1 MKITSWGMILIQL
14 LTPLLISASS
24 VVRAAEYSNMEETI
38 LGLQS
43 VVDNSIVDNNA
54 NKTSPPSEP
63 QRSPEK
69 QSTPASTPTPGFK
82 SLFPSP
88 TAPVDSSQSE
98 ATPNDSTPALPSLG
112 SNNTGSSES
121 ESAPAAE
128 SIITGN
134 AMQAGQILSSENIT
148 NSSINYAKSVGEG
161 LINQQINDWLNQK
174 GTARV
179 SVTSDSKISGD
190 MLLPV
195 IGNNDSLLFT
205 QLGMHG
211 NEDRNTANLGL
222 GYRQYI
228 GDWMYG
234 INTFY
239 DYDYTGKNARLG
251 AGGEAWTD
259 YLKLAVNGYYGLT
272 GWHQSHLSDMKDYD
286 ERPANGFDLRAEAYL
301 PSYPQLG
308 ANIKYEQYF
317 GKDIDLGTGTDPD
330 DLKDNPKALTVGLNY
345 TPVPLITLKGEHS
358 VGDKNESLI
367 GLDVTYRFGVPWE
380 QQISTD
386 SVDSLRSLMGSMYEF
401 VDRNYEIVMQ
411 YRKQDLLHISLPDN
425 VNAKAAETIVLPLTV
440 TKAKYGLKDVD
451 WSASPEF
458 GTFRKLSLTQLEVKL
473 PAYVYNQ
480 RANAAQ
486 KYIIKAVGVDN
497 NGNNSNT
504 AATTINVAPSK
515 NVISELIITPTGSLP
530 ANNAD
535 YFTVTAIVVNEQG
548 QPMVAEAIKFNID
561 DLKGNDGQSAA
572 TLFKDGDSNSQVL
585 TANTDSQGKATIYV
599 RSKLA
604 KEGTITATMTNGNN
618 MSGRVSF
625 VADTASAQIS
635 TLEIINNKA
644 LADGQ
649 STNKLKVTVK
659 DGNGNTLP
667 NSTVELSA
675 SHGAILVGGS
685 TVVTDAEGQATFLV
699 TNLTVGDSTI
709 TARINGSSKTQVVTF
724 VADKSTST
732 ITQGDLTATQDAV
745 ANGVATNLITAKIT
759 DANANTVAGVNVSFT
774 VSDGAR
780 ITTVRGVTGD
790 DGIATATVTSLRVGT
805 YTVTARIQESGHTA
819 QTTTRFIPDNSTA
832 IIVDS
837 NMTINPNGAL
847 ANGVDIDAV
856 EVIVTDANANLLP
869 NTTVSFAVASG
880 AAITTLVGTTGSD
893 GKAKA
898 KVTSNI
904 AGKFKVTAT
913 VNGHSTAKDA
923 VFVADGSTATITNGS
938 LRVTADNALANGTA
952 MNSVQAK
959 VTDSHGNRVPNVTVN
974 FTANHSALV
983 TVASAVTDA
992 DGLATTTL
1000 TNTVAGNAIVTATIN
1015 GHSQN
1020 VNTNFTPDSSTAT
1033 ITQSDLRVTHN
1044 DAKADGHD
1052 TNAVQAKVT
1061 DTNGNV
1067 VPNAIIRFGA
1077 TNGAAVAAASVTTD
1091 EQGLAST
1098 TLTNIHSGT
1107 SAVTAT
1113 INGHSPRVNTNFVA
1127 DASTATITEANLT
1140 VTIDNAKADGH
1151 ATDTVLA
1158 RVTDANGN
1166 IVPNTEVIFTANH
1179 SAMITTTSATTNAD
1193 GLATTTLSNT
1203 LTGVA
1208 KVTATI
1214 NDHSQSIDAHFV
1226 ADSGTAT
1233 IASGALT
1240 VTADN
1245 AKANGSATNAVQ
1257 AKVTDA
1263 SGNVVPNVVV
1273 SFSATHGATVNTTS
1287 ALTNDQGIASTTLL
1301 SQTAGVSKV
1310 TATINNTHQSVDTTF
1325 IADTSTATIT
1335 SSALTVTTDNA
1346 KADGDETNAVQAK
1359 VTDASGNVVPNVAV
1373 SFTANNGATVISST
1387 VTTNA
1392 QGLASTSLT
1401 SLTAG
1406 VSKVTATINNHSQ
1419 SVNTTFTADSGTATL
1434 ISGALTVV
1442 VNNAKANGTA
1452 TNKVQAKV
1460 TDANGNI
1467 VPNVAVSFMANN
1479 GAIIIASATTNSQG
1493 LATTTLT
1500 NIRTGISKVT
1510 ATINGQNQSVDT
1522 TFVPDSG
1529 TATLISGALTV
1540 TVDNAK
1546 ANGTATNAVQAKV
1559 TDANGNIVPNVVVSF
1574 TANNG
1579 ATIVTAS
1586 AITNAQ
1592 GLASTTLTSLTAG
1605 ISKVTATVNG
1615 HSQSVNTTFAADT
1628 STATIINGALTVTA
1642 DNAKANGSATNK
1654 VQAKITDAN
1663 GNVVP
1668 NIAVAFTANN
1678 SATVST
1684 ASATTNAQGIAT
1696 TSVTSLKAGIS
1707 KVTATI
1713 NGHAQNVNVTFVSDD
1728 GTATIA
1734 SGALTVTVDNA
1745 KANGTATNAVEAKVT
1760 DANGNILS
1768 NVVVRFAATNGANIA
1783 IASATTNSQG
1793 IASTTLTSIKAGIS
1807 KVTAT
1812 INGHSQ
1818 SVDTTFVP
1826 DSSTATI
1833 ITGALTVTTDNAKA
1847 NGTATNAVQAKVTD
1861 ANGNE
1866 LPNIVVSFTANNGAT
1881 IVTASSTTNA
1891 QGLASTTLTNTKAGI
1906 SKVTATVNGHSQS
1919 VNTTFV
1925 ADSATAT
1932 ITRANLIVTSD
1943 YAKSDGHATNAV
1955 QAKVTDANGN
1965 VVPNAAVSFTADN
1978 GATVIT
1984 ASASSDAQGL
1994 ATTTLTNLTAG
2005 VSKVTATINGQSQ
2018 TVNTTFAADD
2028 GTATIIDG
2036 ALTITADNAKAN
2048 GAATNAVQAKVTDAY
2063 GNIVPNVTVNF
2074 SAINGATVTTASS
2087 ITNAQ
2092 GIASTTLTS
2101 RTAGLSKV
2109 TAAINGNRQ
2118 NVNVTFVADSSTAT
2132 ITSGSLAVTV
2142 NNAKANG
2149 FASNG
2154 VQAKV
2159 TDSNGNMV
2167 PNVAVSF
2174 AATNG
2179 ATLTSISVTTDS
2191 QGIANT
2197 SLTNTK
2203 AGISKVTATIN
2214 GHSQSVDTNFVAD
2227 SGTATVIDGAL
2238 TVTADN
2244 AKANG
2249 TATNAVQAKVT
2260 DANGNLIPD
2269 VTVSFSATNG
2279 ATITRAS
2286 VTTNAQGIA
2295 STTLTNIKS
2304 GVSKVT
2310 ATINEHSQAVDTTF
2324 VADSTTTT
2332 ITSGALTVTANN
2344 AKANGTA
2351 TNAVQAKVTDVN
2363 GNLVPNVAV
2372 SFTAT
2377 NGATVTTASAT
2388 TNAQGIATTTLSNLT
2403 AGISKVTATINDHS
2417 QTVDTTFVADSGTAT
2432 IIAGALTVTAD
2443 NAKADGV
2450 ATNAVQAKITDAS
2463 GNLVP
2468 NMTVSFSAT
2477 NGARVTTASATTNDQ
2492 GIATT
2497 TLTDITAGISKVT
2510 ATVSGH
2516 SQTVNTTFVADGG
2529 TATIIAGAL
2538 MVVANNAI
2546 ANGVAMN
2553 TVQAKVT
2560 DANGNLVPNV
2570 VVSFTANN
2578 DATIIAAS
2586 GTTNAQGVASTNLA
2600 NNKAGITK
2608 VTATINGHSQTVDTT
2623 FVADASTATL
2633 LSGSL
2638 TVTADNA
2645 KANGVATNVVQAK
2658 VTDANGNVVPN
2669 VIVIFK
2675 RVALADRSIT
2685 TNSQGIASTAYTST
2699 NAGTVPITA
2708 VLNTAS
2714 QTVNTTF
2721 IADSSTASVSVVLVN
2736 DGARANGTAA
2746 NRVRA
2751 IVADVNRNAV
2761 PNMVVNFT
2769 ATNGARVIT
2778 ASATT
2783 DAVGQAY
2790 TTLTNTTAG
2799 TSNVTATISGSSST
2813 VATHFIGDGDT
2824 GTITSGALTVTA
2836 DNAKA
2841 NFSAKNT
2848 VQAKVTDANG
2858 NLVSG
2863 ITVTFAATNGAV
2875 VMNSSVTTNAQG
2887 IASADLV
2894 NHRAGVTKVTATV
2907 NSHSQTV
2914 DTTFVADSSTATL
2927 INGALTVTADNAKAN
2942 GAATNTVQA
2951 KVTDGGG
2958 NLVPNVA
2965 VSFTANNGATI
2976 IASATTNAQGVATTT
2991 LTSKVAGISK
3001 VTATINGD
3009 SQSVNTTFVAD
3020 ASTATIL
3027 SGALTVTADNAKA
3040 NGIATNAV
3048 QAKVTDANGNLVSN
3062 AIVNTSAVT
3071 NTQGIASTTLTNIK
3085 TGVSKVTATINA
3097 HSQSVDTNFV
3107 ADSGTATLISGALT
3121 VTVNNAKANGTD
3133 KNAVQAK
3140 VTDANGNLVPN
3151 AAVSFTADNG
3161 ATIVAT
3167 PVSTNAQGLA
3177 ITTLT
3182 NIKAG
3187 VTKVTATINGHSQ
3200 TVDTT
3205 FIADSSTS
3213 TLVSG
3218 NLTVTVNNAKA
3229 NGVATD
3235 TVQAKVTDA
3244 NGNLV
3249 PNVTVS
3255 FTAANGARI
3264 TTASATTNTQGLA
3277 TTTLTNVTAGISK
3290 VTATVNGHSQSVDTT
3305 FVADSGTA
3313 TVASGAL
3320 TVTANNAK
3328 ANALATNA
3336 VQAKVTDANG
3346 NVVPNVTVSF
3356 TADNGATVT
3365 TASATT
3371 NAQGIA
3377 TTTLTSITAGISK
3390 VTAAINGHS
3399 QTVNTTFIAD
3409 ATTANVSTVTLN
3421 DAVIEKIANATDNFT
3436 FTALVKDVHGNVVPN
3451 TVVTW
3456 SQDKGAAVT
3465 LPATSTTDANGKATI
3480 ILTSTKTETLQIQV
3494 MAAVGSGTKV
3504 NADKKV
3510 SFRKQ
3515 LVNVHG
3521 VTKNAIN
3528 NAMIPNAKIE
3538 ISLTPNNSNPEFT
3551 VTSGSDGKY
3560 AISIPQGSYY
3570 LKVTANGFSPYE
3582 TTLDIQAVTD
3592 QQKDFVLSPYLDGKA
3607 ARVVLTWDEYPSDM
3621 DSYLWVPK
3629 LGNPNSLDKVS
3640 YQSKAPSG
3648 ADANLD
3654 VDAQSGYGPET
3665 ITVTTMHPGVYC
3677 YVVNRFS
3684 AGPKVYTGAK
3694 VKLYLSDGS
3703 TREFKIEDATG
3714 STSDMKNW
3722 TVFKIDTTA
3731 GQTDVKTINTL
3742 NTSTEGACN

>member
-1 MKITSWGMILIQL
+1 
-14 LTPLLISASS
+14 
-24 VVRAAEYSNMEETI
+24 MEETI

-69 QSTPASTPTPGFK
+69 QSTPASTPTPGFQ

-98 ATPNDSTPALPSLG
+98 ATPTDSTPALPSLG
-112 SNNTGSSES
+112 SNNTASSES

-458 GTFRKLSLTQLEVKL
+458 TANGGTFRKLSLTQLEVKL

-790 DGIATATVTSLRVGT
+790 DGIATATVTSLKVGT

-913 VNGHSTAKDA
+913 VSGRSTAKDA

-1052 TNAVQAKVT
+1052 TNTVQAKVT

-1067 VPNAIIRFGA
+1067 VPNAIIRFSA
-1077 TNGAAVAAASVTTD
+1077 TNGATVAAASVTTD

-1158 RVTDANGN
+1158 KVTDANGN
-1166 IVPNTEVIFTANH
+1166 IVPNTDVIFTANH
-1179 SAMITTTSATTNAD
+1179 GAMITTTSATTNAD

-1214 NDHSQSIDAHFV
+1214 NDHSQSIDTHFV

-1263 SGNVVPNVVV
+1263 SGNVVPNVIV

-1479 GAIIIASATTNSQG
+1479 GAIIVASATTNSQG

-1586 AITNAQ
+1586 ATTNAQ

-1678 SATVST
+1678 SATVTT

-1745 KANGTATNAVEAKVT
+1745 KANGTATNAVEAKIT
-1760 DANGNILS
+1760 DANGNVLS
-1768 NVVVRFAATNGANIA
+1768 NVVVRFAATNGASIA

-1861 ANGNE
+1861 ANGNV
-1866 LPNIVVSFTANNGAT
+1866 LPNIVVSFTANNGAA

-2149 FASNG
+2149 SASNA

-2269 VTVSFSATNG
+2269 VAVSFSATNG

-2645 KANGVATNVVQAK
+2645 KANNVATNSVQAK

-2669 VIVIFK
+2669 V
-2675 RVALADRSIT
+2675 SIRFVGSGPGCSACLTNSTT
-2685 TNSQGIASTAYTST
+2685 TNEQGVASFAFHRDL
-2699 NAGTVPITA
+2699 AGVVTITA
-2708 VLNTAS
+2708 TANGHS

-2721 IADSSTASVSVVLVN
+2721 IADSSTASVSVVLVD

-2751 IVADVNRNAV
+2751 IVADVNHNVV

-2783 DAVGQAY
+2783 DVNGLAY

-2799 TSNVTATISGSSST
+2799 ISTVTATISGSSST
-2813 VATHFIGDGDT
+2813 IATHFVGDSAT
-2824 GTITSGALTVTA
+2824 ATITSGALTVTA

-2841 NFSAKNT
+2841 NGSARNE
-2848 VQAKVTDANG
+2848 VQVKITDANG
-2858 NLVSG
+2858 NPVPS
-2863 ITVTFAATNGAV
+2863 IYVTFQAANGAT
-2875 VMNSSVTTNAQG
+2875 MYSNSMTNDQG
-2887 IASADLV
+2887 IISGYLV
-2894 NHRAGVTKVTATV
+2894 NRTAGVTKVTATV
-2907 NSHSQTV
+2907 NNHSQTV

-2927 INGALTVTADNAKAN
+2927 LNGALTVTADNAKAN
-2942 GAATNTVQA
+2942 GTATNAVQA
-2951 KVTDGGG
+2951 KVTDANG

-3001 VTATINGD
+3001 VTATINGH
-3009 SQSVNTTFVAD
+3009 SQSVDTTFVAD
-3020 ASTATIL
+3020 ASTANIL

-3040 NGIATNAV
+3040 NGIATNTV
-3048 QAKVTDANGNLVSN
+3048 QAKVTDANGNLVPNAIVSFVGTN
-3062 AIVNTSAVT
+3062 GAAIVNTSAVT

-3133 KNAVQAK
+3133 KNTVQAK

-3151 AAVSFTADNG
+3151 AAVSFTANNG

-3229 NGVATD
+3229 NGVATN

-3277 TTTLTNVTAGISK
+3277 TTTLTNITAGISK

-3336 VQAKVTDANG
+3336 VQAKITDANG

-3456 SQDKGAAVT
+3456 SQNKGAAVT

-3607 ARVVLTWDEYPSDM
+3607 ARIVLTWAESPSDL
-3621 DSYLWVPK
+3621 DSHLWVPK
-3629 LGNPNSLDKVS
+3629 VGNPSSFYEVYYRDRT
-3640 YQSKAPSG
+3640 PSG

-3654 VDAQSGYGPET
+3654 VDQTSGFGPET
-3665 ITVTTMHPGVYC
+3665 TTVTTMHPGVYC
-3677 YVVNRFS
+3677 YVVDRYS
-3684 AGPKVYTGAK
+3684 GSPKTYTGAK

-3703 TREFKIEDATG
+3703 TKEFKIEDATG
-3714 STSDMKNW
+3714 STSNMKNW

-3742 NTSTEGACN
+3742 STNTEGECN

>member
-239 DYDYTGKNARLG
+239 DYDYTGKNALLG

-1310 TATINNTHQSVDTTF
+1310 TATIN
-1325 IADTSTATIT
+1325 
-1335 SSALTVTTDNA
+1335 
-1346 KADGDETNAVQAK
+1346 
-1359 VTDASGNVVPNVAV
+1359 
-1373 SFTANNGATVISST
+1373 
-1387 VTTNA
+1387 
-1392 QGLASTSLT
+1392 
-1401 SLTAG
+1401 
-1406 VSKVTATINNHSQ
+1406 
-1419 SVNTTFTADSGTATL
+1419 
-1434 ISGALTVV
+1434 
-1442 VNNAKANGTA
+1442 
-1452 TNKVQAKV
+1452 
-1460 TDANGNI
+1460 
-1467 VPNVAVSFMANN
+1467 
-1479 GAIIIASATTNSQG
+1479 
-1493 LATTTLT
+1493 
-1500 NIRTGISKVT
+1500 
-1510 ATINGQNQSVDT
+1510 
-1522 TFVPDSG
+1522 
-1529 TATLISGALTV
+1529 
-1540 TVDNAK
+1540 
-1546 ANGTATNAVQAKV
+1546 
-1559 TDANGNIVPNVVVSF
+1559 
-1574 TANNG
+1574 
-1579 ATIVTAS
+1579 
-1586 AITNAQ
+1586 
-1592 GLASTTLTSLTAG
+1592 
-1605 ISKVTATVNG
+1605 
-1615 HSQSVNTTFAADT
+1615 
-1628 STATIINGALTVTA
+1628 
-1642 DNAKANGSATNK
+1642 
-1654 VQAKITDAN
+1654 
-1663 GNVVP
+1663 
-1668 NIAVAFTANN
+1668 
-1678 SATVST
+1678 
-1684 ASATTNAQGIAT
+1684 
-1696 TSVTSLKAGIS
+1696 
-1707 KVTATI
+1707 
-1713 NGHAQNVNVTFVSDD
+1713 
-1728 GTATIA
+1728 
-1734 SGALTVTVDNA
+1734 
-1745 KANGTATNAVEAKVT
+1745 
-1760 DANGNILS
+1760 
-1768 NVVVRFAATNGANIA
+1768 
-1783 IASATTNSQG
+1783 
-1793 IASTTLTSIKAGIS
+1793 
-1807 KVTAT
+1807 
-1812 INGHSQ
+1812 
-1818 SVDTTFVP
+1818 
-1826 DSSTATI
+1826 
-1833 ITGALTVTTDNAKA
+1833 
-1847 NGTATNAVQAKVTD
+1847 
-1861 ANGNE
+1861 
-1866 LPNIVVSFTANNGAT
+1866 
-1881 IVTASSTTNA
+1881 
-1891 QGLASTTLTNTKAGI
+1891 
-1906 SKVTATVNGHSQS
+1906 
-1919 VNTTFV
+1919 
-1925 ADSATAT
+1925 
-1932 ITRANLIVTSD
+1932 
-1943 YAKSDGHATNAV
+1943 
-1955 QAKVTDANGN
+1955 
-1965 VVPNAAVSFTADN
+1965 
-1978 GATVIT
+1978 
-1984 ASASSDAQGL
+1984 
-1994 ATTTLTNLTAG
+1994 
-2005 VSKVTATINGQSQ
+2005 
-2018 TVNTTFAADD
+2018 
-2028 GTATIIDG
+2028 
-2036 ALTITADNAKAN
+2036 
-2048 GAATNAVQAKVTDAY
+2048 
-2063 GNIVPNVTVNF
+2063 
-2074 SAINGATVTTASS
+2074 
-2087 ITNAQ
+2087 
-2092 GIASTTLTS
+2092 
-2101 RTAGLSKV
+2101 
-2109 TAAINGNRQ
+2109 
-2118 NVNVTFVADSSTAT
+2118 
-2132 ITSGSLAVTV
+2132 
-2142 NNAKANG
+2142 
-2149 FASNG
+2149 
-2154 VQAKV
+2154 
-2159 TDSNGNMV
+2159 
-2167 PNVAVSF
+2167 
-2174 AATNG
+2174 
-2179 ATLTSISVTTDS
+2179 
-2191 QGIANT
+2191 
-2197 SLTNTK
+2197 
-2203 AGISKVTATIN
+2203 
-2214 GHSQSVDTNFVAD
+2214 
-2227 SGTATVIDGAL
+2227 
-2238 TVTADN
+2238 
-2244 AKANG
+2244 
-2249 TATNAVQAKVT
+2249 
-2260 DANGNLIPD
+2260 
-2269 VTVSFSATNG
+2269 
-2279 ATITRAS
+2279 
-2286 VTTNAQGIA
+2286 
-2295 STTLTNIKS
+2295 
-2304 GVSKVT
+2304 
-2310 ATINEHSQAVDTTF
+2310 
-2324 VADSTTTT
+2324 
-2332 ITSGALTVTANN
+2332 
-2344 AKANGTA
+2344 
-2351 TNAVQAKVTDVN
+2351 
-2363 GNLVPNVAV
+2363 
-2372 SFTAT
+2372 
-2377 NGATVTTASAT
+2377 
-2388 TNAQGIATTTLSNLT
+2388 
-2403 AGISKVTATINDHS
+2403 
-2417 QTVDTTFVADSGTAT
+2417 
-2432 IIAGALTVTAD
+2432 
-2443 NAKADGV
+2443 
-2450 ATNAVQAKITDAS
+2450 
-2463 GNLVP
+2463 
-2468 NMTVSFSAT
+2468 
-2477 NGARVTTASATTNDQ
+2477 
-2492 GIATT
+2492 
-2497 TLTDITAGISKVT
+2497 
-2510 ATVSGH
+2510 
-2516 SQTVNTTFVADGG
+2516 
-2529 TATIIAGAL
+2529 
-2538 MVVANNAI
+2538 
-2546 ANGVAMN
+2546 
-2553 TVQAKVT
+2553 
-2560 DANGNLVPNV
+2560 
-2570 VVSFTANN
+2570 
-2578 DATIIAAS
+2578 
-2586 GTTNAQGVASTNLA
+2586 
-2600 NNKAGITK
+2600 
-2608 VTATINGHSQTVDTT
+2608 
-2623 FVADASTATL
+2623 
-2633 LSGSL
+2633 
-2638 TVTADNA
+2638 
-2645 KANGVATNVVQAK
+2645 
-2658 VTDANGNVVPN
+2658 
-2669 VIVIFK
+2669 
-2675 RVALADRSIT
+2675 
-2685 TNSQGIASTAYTST
+2685 
-2699 NAGTVPITA
+2699 
-2708 VLNTAS
+2708 
-2714 QTVNTTF
+2714 
-2721 IADSSTASVSVVLVN
+2721 
-2736 DGARANGTAA
+2736 
-2746 NRVRA
+2746 
-2751 IVADVNRNAV
+2751 
-2761 PNMVVNFT
+2761 
-2769 ATNGARVIT
+2769 
-2778 ASATT
+2778 
-2783 DAVGQAY
+2783 
-2790 TTLTNTTAG
+2790 
-2799 TSNVTATISGSSST
+2799 
-2813 VATHFIGDGDT
+2813 
-2824 GTITSGALTVTA
+2824 
-2836 DNAKA
+2836 
-2841 NFSAKNT
+2841 
-2848 VQAKVTDANG
+2848 
-2858 NLVSG
+2858 
-2863 ITVTFAATNGAV
+2863 
-2875 VMNSSVTTNAQG
+2875 
-2887 IASADLV
+2887 
-2894 NHRAGVTKVTATV
+2894 
-2907 NSHSQTV
+2907 
-2914 DTTFVADSSTATL
+2914 
-2927 INGALTVTADNAKAN
+2927 
-2942 GAATNTVQA
+2942 
-2951 KVTDGGG
+2951 
-2958 NLVPNVA
+2958 
-2965 VSFTANNGATI
+2965 
-2976 IASATTNAQGVATTT
+2976 
-2991 LTSKVAGISK
+2991 
-3001 VTATINGD
+3001 
-3009 SQSVNTTFVAD
+3009 
-3020 ASTATIL
+3020 
-3027 SGALTVTADNAKA
+3027 
-3040 NGIATNAV
+3040 
-3048 QAKVTDANGNLVSN
+3048 
-3062 AIVNTSAVT
+3062 
-3071 NTQGIASTTLTNIK
+3071 
-3085 TGVSKVTATINA
+3085 A

>member
-1 MKITSWGMILIQL
+1 
-14 LTPLLISASS
+14 
-24 VVRAAEYSNMEETI
+24 
-38 LGLQS
+38 
-43 VVDNSIVDNNA
+43 
-54 NKTSPPSEP
+54 
-63 QRSPEK
+63 
-69 QSTPASTPTPGFK
+69 
-82 SLFPSP
+82 
-88 TAPVDSSQSE
+88 
-98 ATPNDSTPALPSLG
+98 
-112 SNNTGSSES
+112 
-121 ESAPAAE
+121 
-128 SIITGN
+128 
-134 AMQAGQILSSENIT
+134 MQAGQILSSENIT

-458 GTFRKLSLTQLEVKL
+458 TANGGTFRKLSLTQLEVKL

-675 SHGAILVGGS
+675 SHGATLVGGS

-790 DGIATATVTSLRVGT
+790 DGIATATVTSLKVGT

-913 VNGHSTAKDA
+913 VSGRSTAKDA

-1052 TNAVQAKVT
+1052 TNTVQAKVT

-1067 VPNAIIRFGA
+1067 VPNAIIRFSA
-1077 TNGAAVAAASVTTD
+1077 TNGATVAAASVTTD

-1158 RVTDANGN
+1158 KVTDANGN
-1166 IVPNTEVIFTANH
+1166 IVPNTDVIFTANH
-1179 SAMITTTSATTNAD
+1179 GAMITTTSATTNAD

-1214 NDHSQSIDAHFV
+1214 NDHSQSIDTHFV

-1263 SGNVVPNVVV
+1263 SGNVVPNVIV

-1392 QGLASTSLT
+1392 QGLANASLT

-1493 LATTTLT
+1493 FATTTLT

-1586 AITNAQ
+1586 ATTNAQ

-1678 SATVST
+1678 SATITT

-1760 DANGNILS
+1760 DANGNVLS
-1768 NVVVRFAATNGANIA
+1768 NVVVRFAATNGASIA

-1793 IASTTLTSIKAGIS
+1793 IASTTLTSIKSGIS

-1847 NGTATNAVQAKVTD
+1847 NGAATNAVQAKVTD
-1861 ANGNE
+1861 ANGNV
-1866 LPNIVVSFTANNGAT
+1866 LPNIAVSFTANNGAA

-2167 PNVAVSF
+2167 PNVEVSF

-2179 ATLTSISVTTDS
+2179 AMLTSISVTTDS

-2269 VTVSFSATNG
+2269 VAVSFSATNG

-2310 ATINEHSQAVDTTF
+2310 ATINEHRQAVDTTF
-2324 VADSTTTT
+2324 VADSTTAT

-2363 GNLVPNVAV
+2363 GNLVPNVAI

-2638 TVTADNA
+2638 TITADNA
-2645 KANGVATNVVQAK
+2645 KANGAATNVVQAK

-2669 VIVIFK
+2669 VTVTFQ
-2675 RVALADRSIT
+2675 RTGIT
-2685 TNSQGIASTAYTST
+2685 DKWIATNSQGIASAAYTST
-2699 NAGTVPITA
+2699 TAGTVPVTA
-2708 VLNTAS
+2708 VLNTAR

-2721 IADSSTASVSVVLVN
+2721 IADSSTASVLAVIVDN
-2736 DGARANGTAA
+2736 DARANGTAA
-2746 NRVRA
+2746 NRVQA
-2751 IVADVNRNAV
+2751 KVTDAHRNVV

-2783 DAVGQAY
+2783 DATGLAY

-2799 TSNVTATISGSSST
+2799 ISTVTATISGSSSA
-2813 VATHFIGDGDT
+2813 VATSFVGDSGT
-2824 GTITSGALTVTA
+2824 ATITSGALTVTA

-2841 NFSAKNT
+2841 NSLAKNT

-2863 ITVTFAATNGAV
+2863 VAVSFAATNGARV
-2875 VMNSSVTTNAQG
+2875 AFSVVTTNAQG
-2887 IASADLV
+2887 IASNDLTSAT
-2894 NHRAGVTKVTATV
+2894 AGVAKVTATV
-2907 NSHSQTV
+2907 NNHSQTV

-2927 INGALTVTADNAKAN
+2927 LNGALTITADNAKAN
-2942 GAATNTVQA
+2942 GAATNAVQA
-2951 KVTDGGG
+2951 KVTDANG

-2976 IASATTNAQGVATTT
+2976 ITSATTNAQGVATTT

-3001 VTATINGD
+3001 VTATINGH
-3009 SQSVNTTFVAD
+3009 SQTVDTTFVAD
-3020 ASTATIL
+3020 ASTANIL

-3048 QAKVTDANGNLVSN
+3048 QAKVTDANGNLVPNAIVSFVGTN
-3062 AIVNTSAVT
+3062 GAAIVNTSAVT

-3133 KNAVQAK
+3133 KNTVQAK

-3182 NIKAG
+3182 NIKTG

-3277 TTTLTNVTAGISK
+3277 TTTLTNITAGISK

-3336 VQAKVTDANG
+3336 VQAKITDANG

-3421 DAVIEKIANATDNFT
+3421 DAVIEKIANTTDNFT

-3465 LPATSTTDANGKATI
+3465 LPATSTTDATGKATI

-3570 LKVTANGFSPYE
+3570 LKVTATGFSPYE

-3607 ARVVLTWDEYPSDM
+3607 ARIVLTWDSSPSDM
-3621 DSYLWVPK
+3621 DGHLWVPK
-3629 LGNPNSLDKVS
+3629 VDNPSSLYEVYYLAKT
-3640 YQSKAPSG
+3640 PSG

-3654 VDAQSGYGPET
+3654 VDAQAGYGPET
-3665 ITVTTMHPGVYC
+3665 ITVTTMHSGVYC
-3677 YVVNRFS
+3677 YAVNRYS
-3684 AGPKVYTGAK
+3684 PDPKAYTGAK

-3703 TREFKIEDATG
+3703 TKEFKIEDASG
-3714 STSDMKNW
+3714 STDNMQYW

-3742 NTSTEGACN
+3742 TTGNSGCK